1 MNLIE
6 VDGARCF
13 QAMVPMRDGARM
25 NTFVFLPP
33 SARPGNRF
41 PVIVQRTPY
50 GITSPVP
57 AGEPLAPGGGGPA
70 TLTDPTRGWLPD
82 PAQPLRGS
90 MLRGW
95 RAITAA
101 GYAAVYQDCRGR
113 NGSEGEDHVYGD
125 DAADG
130 FDTLEWIASE
140 PWSNG
145 RVGLSGS
152 SAGATTALAAASTR
166 HPSVQAFFAQVGGSS
181 IYDDVVYEGNSIELE
196 RLWLW
201 VANNIPGLSASHREV
216 VKARSG
222 LSDAEL
228 DVVAARARAR
238 YGALDGARHQR
249 PPYLDCPEW
258 MHLPL
263 LGYPEFSVWQP
274 YLDELISHPA
284 PDAFRAAH
292 SFRATIDVPGFHA
305 TTWFDIFLTS
315 VLAAFGEI
323 QARVG
328 NQRLWIGPNDHYFV
342 YETQYWTRDPWFE
355 WFGLWLKDEPV
366 PIATEPAVHY
376 SPRCWV
382 SDPAAYVPDD
392 WRHADTWPPP
402 GVTPQRWWLQ
412 ADGGLV
418 ASGSAGDGGPA
429 APGGPDGTRSFRYD
443 PAHPIPSLGGRNML
457 ITAGSRDQ
465 RPVRDQPDYGLVYAS
480 APLEA
485 ELTIAGPVTATVQ
498 LASDRPDTDVVVK
511 LVEHRTDG
519 RAMLLMDGVTR
530 ALFRHGR
537 PDPRPLVVGTVH
549 EIRVDLG
556 HIHHTFAAGS
566 RIEVDVTSSNFPR
579 RARNTNSGN
588 PLLAADGPD
597 AVHVAINTV
606 HHGAAHPSSIELPV
620 LA

>member
-1 MNLIE
+1 MNLLD

-33 SARPGNRF
+33 TAGPGDRF
-41 PVIVQRTPY
+41 PVILQRTPY
-50 GITSPVP
+50 GITD
-57 AGEPLAPGGGGPA
+57 PLLPGGGGPA
-70 TLTDPTRGWLPD
+70 ALTDPTRGWLPD

-90 MLRGW
+90 LLRGW

-125 DAADG
+125 DAPDG
-130 FDTLEWIASE
+130 FDTLEWIAAE

-166 HPSVQAFFAQVGGSS
+166 HPSVQAFFTQVGGSS

-222 LSDAEL
+222 LTDAEL
-228 DVVAARARAR
+228 DAAAGRARER
-238 YGALDGARHQR
+238 YLALDGARHQR
-249 PPYLDCPEW
+249 PPYLGCPEW

-315 VLAAFGEI
+315 VLAAFAEI

-355 WFGLWLKDEPV
+355 WFDHWLKDEPTA
-366 PIATEPAVHY
+366 IASEPAVHY

-382 SDPAAYVPDD
+382 ADPAAYVPDD

-402 GVTPQRWWLQ
+402 GVTSQRWSLG

-418 ASGSAGDGGPA
+418 PD
-429 APGGPDGTRSFRYD
+429 APGGSDRAAGGSGEGTRSFRYD

-465 RPVRDQPDYGLVYAS
+465 RPVRELPDYGLVYS
-480 APLEA
+480 GAPLEA
-485 ELTIAGPVTATVQ
+485 DLTIAGPVTATVQ
-498 LASDRPDTDVVVK
+498 LSSDRPDTDVVVK
-511 LVEHRTDG
+511 LVEHRADG
-519 RAMLLMDGVTR
+519 KAMLLMDGVTR
-530 ALFRHGR
+530 ALFRHGGS
-537 PDPRPLVVGTVH
+537 DPRPLAAGEVH

-556 HIHHTFAAGS
+556 HIHHTFPAGS

-579 RARNTNSGN
+579 RARNTNSGR
-588 PLLAADGPD
+588 PLLAADGPND
-597 AVHVAINTV
+597 LHVATNTV
-606 HHGAAHPSSIELPV
+606 HHGAAHPSFVELPTLV
-620 LA
+620 